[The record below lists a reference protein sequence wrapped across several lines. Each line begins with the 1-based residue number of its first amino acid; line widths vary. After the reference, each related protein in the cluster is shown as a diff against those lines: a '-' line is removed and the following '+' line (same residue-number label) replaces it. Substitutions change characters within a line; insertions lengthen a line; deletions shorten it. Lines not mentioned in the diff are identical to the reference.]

1 MSIRNLDA
9 FFHPKS
15 IALIGARKQA
25 HSIGSVMTTNLLSGG
40 FDGPIMPVNPHHS
53 SVNGVLAYPDVKS
66 LPVSPDLAVLCV
78 PPPVIPGL
86 IAELAARGT
95 RAAIVISAGF
105 AESGSDAGKKLEQDM
120 LAAARPSLM
129 RIVGPNC
136 LGVLSTPTGVNASF
150 AVGTPKKGK
159 VAFIAQSGAMVTT
172 VLDWAASRDL
182 GFSSCV
188 SLGNMADVD
197 FGDMLDYLA
206 NDPDTDAILMY
217 IEAITHARKF
227 MSAARSAA
235 RVKPVIAIKAGR
247 SDTAARAAAS
257 HTGALAGV
265 DAVYDAA
272 FERAG
277 ILRVFDLDEV
287 FDAVETLSMRPRVT
301 GDRLAIVTNGG
312 GVGVLAVDA
321 LSYCKGT
328 LAELNPT
335 TIAALNAVLPP
346 TWSHANPIDII
357 GDAGG
362 ERYAAALNAIADAPD
377 VDGVLVLRC
386 PVAVASGLEAAQAT
400 VAAAKSSERAVLTS
414 WLGSGENVD
423 ARHLFDAARIP
434 TYDTPE
440 KAVRGFMHLARYAHG
455 QNVLMEVPASAAEDF
470 CPDEKT
476 ARGIVERA
484 LSDKPIWLDAIS
496 VSELFECYGIP
507 GVRLAKATT
516 PNDVAKTAS
525 KFGKPVVIKILSP
538 DITHKSDVGGVDL
551 DIDGPE
557 AAKASAEAM
566 LARVAKAA
574 PEARIDGFL
583 VQEMV
588 RRPRAYEL
596 IIGMAVDN
604 TFGPF
609 LLFGHGG
616 VAVEVIADK
625 GLALAPLNTA
635 LALEVIKQTR
645 IYRQLKG
652 YRDRPPA
659 AIDDIASVLVR
670 VSQLICDFPEII
682 DLDINPLLADAK
694 GVVAVDARI
703 KIARV
708 TEGVRD
714 RRLAI
719 KPYPRELEHRETVP
733 GLGEFSLRP
742 VRPQDAAAF
751 TRFFARLQPDD
762 VRLRFFSPLRSL
774 PPNLLARLTQI
785 DYDRDMAFVM
795 LDAADELMGVAHFSS
810 DPDKQHAEYAV
821 LVRSDLK
828 GNGIG
833 RALMQQ
839 IIAYAKR
846 FGVGTIFGDVME
858 ENTLMMALCRELG
871 FSIVP
876 QADSPGVVRTSL
888 AL

>member
-1 MSIRNLDA
+1 MSIRNLEA
-9 FFHPKS
+9 FFQPKS
-15 IALIGARKQA
+15 IALIGARRQA
-25 HSIGSVMTTNLLSGG
+25 HSIGSVMATNLLSGG
-40 FDGPIMPVNPHHS
+40 FEGPIMPVNPHHR
-53 SVNGVLAYPDVKS
+53 SVNGVLTYPDVKS
-66 LPVSPDLAVLCV
+66 LPVSPDLAVLCT
-78 PPPVIPGL
+78 PPPTVPGL
-86 IAELAARGT
+86 IAELAERGT
-95 RAAIVISAGF
+95 RAAIVITAGF
-105 AESGSDAGKKLEQDM
+105 SESGSEAGRKLERDM

-136 LGVLSTPTGVNASF
+136 LGVLSTPSGVNASF
-150 AVGTPKKGK
+150 AVGTPRKGK
-159 VAFIAQSGAMVTT
+159 VAFVAQSGAMVTT

-182 GFSSCV
+182 GFSRCV

-206 NDPDTDAILMY
+206 NDPDTDAILLY
-217 IEAITHARKF
+217 IEAITHSRKF

-247 SDTAARAAAS
+247 SETAARAAAS

-272 FERAG
+272 FQRAG
-277 ILRVFDLDEV
+277 ILRVYDLDEV
-287 FDAVETLSMRPRVT
+287 FDAVETLSTRPRVT

-321 LSYCKGT
+321 LSDYKGT
-328 LAELNPT
+328 LAELTPK
-335 TIAALNAVLPP
+335 TIADLNAVLPP

-362 ERYAAALNAIADAPD
+362 ERYAAALNAIAEAPD
-377 VDGVLVLRC
+377 MDGVLVLRC

-400 VAAAKSSERAVLTS
+400 IDMVKSSERAVLTS
-414 WLGSGENVD
+414 WLGSGENVE
-423 ARHLFDAARIP
+423 ARRMFQAARIP

-440 KAVRGFMHLARYAHG
+440 KAVRGFMHMANYARG
-455 QNVLMEVPASAAEDF
+455 QHVLMEVPPSAAEDF
-470 CPDEKT
+470 SPDEPT
-476 ARGIVERA
+476 ARAVVEGA
-484 LSDKPIWLDAIS
+484 LADKPIWLDAIS
-496 VSELFECYGIP
+496 VAKLFECYDIP
-507 GVRLAKATT
+507 GVKLAKAVT
-516 PNDVAKTAS
+516 PDDVAKTAA
-525 KFGKPVVIKILSP
+525 KFGVPVVIKILSP

-551 DIDGPE
+551 DIEGPA

-566 LARVAKAA
+566 LGRVAERA
-574 PEARIDGFL
+574 PKARIDGFL

-616 VAVEVIADK
+616 VAVEVISDK
-625 GLALAPLNTA
+625 ALALAPLNME
-635 LALEVIKQTR
+635 LAKDMVSRTR
-645 IYRQLKG
+645 IFRQLKG

-659 AIDDIASVLVR
+659 ALDDIASVLVR
-670 VSQLICDFPEII
+670 VSKLISDFPEII
-682 DLDINPLLADAK
+682 DLDINPLLADAN
-694 GVVAVDARI
+694 GVIAVDARI
-703 KIARV
+703 KLAKAAPGARD
-708 TEGVRD
+708 G
-714 RRLAI
+714 RLAI
-719 KPYPRELEHRETVP
+719 RPYPKELEHRETVP
-733 GLGEFSLRP
+733 GLGEFFLRP

-774 PPNLLARLTQI
+774 PANLLARLTQI
-785 DYDRDMAFVM
+785 DYDRDMAFVL
-795 LDAADELMGVAHFSS
+795 LDAEDELMGVAHFSS
-810 DPDKQHAEYAV
+810 DPDKQRAEYAV

-846 FGVGTIFGDVME
+846 AGVGEIFGDVLE
-858 ENTLMMALCRELG
+858 ENAMMISLCRELG
-871 FSIVP
+871 FTKAPLAGS
-876 QADSPGVVRTSL
+876 AGVVRASL
-888 AL
+888 TL

>member
-1 MSIRNLDA
+1 M
-9 FFHPKS
+9 
-15 IALIGARKQA
+15 
-25 HSIGSVMTTNLLSGG
+25 
-40 FDGPIMPVNPHHS
+40 
-53 SVNGVLAYPDVKS
+53 
-66 LPVSPDLAVLCV
+66 
-78 PPPVIPGL
+78 
-86 IAELAARGT
+86 
-95 RAAIVISAGF
+95 
-105 AESGSDAGKKLEQDM
+105 LE
-120 LAAARPSLM
+120 AARPSLM

-136 LGVLSTPTGVNASF
+136 LGVLSTPAGVNASF

-159 VAFIAQSGAMVTT
+159 VAFVAQSGAMVTT

-206 NDPDTDAILMY
+206 NDPDTDSILLY

-272 FERAG
+272 FQRAG
-277 ILRVFDLDEV
+277 ILRVYDLDEV

-301 GDRLAIVTNGG
+301 GDRLAILTNGG

-321 LSYCKGT
+321 LSDYKGT
-328 LAELNPT
+328 LAELTPK
-335 TIAALNAVLPP
+335 TIADLNKVLPP

-362 ERYAAALNAIADAPD
+362 ERYAAALNAIAEAPD

-400 VAAAKSSERAVLTS
+400 VDAAKSSERAILTS
-414 WLGSGENVD
+414 WLGSGENVE

-440 KAVRGFMHLARYAHG
+440 KAVRGFMHMARYARG
-455 QNVLMEVPASAAEDF
+455 QHVIMEVPASAAEDF
-470 CPDEKT
+470 TPDDKT
-476 ARGIVERA
+476 AHAVVEGA
-484 LSDKPIWLDAIS
+484 LADKPVWLDALG
-496 VSELFECYGIP
+496 VAKLFECYDIP
-507 GVRLAKATT
+507 GVKLAKATT
-516 PNDVAKTAS
+516 PDDVAETAS
-525 KFGKPVVIKILSP
+525 KFGVPVVIKILSP

-551 DIDGPE
+551 DIDGPA

-574 PEARIDGFL
+574 PKARIDGFL

-596 IIGMAVDN
+596 IIGMAIDR

-616 VAVEVIADK
+616 VAVEVIKDK
-625 GLALAPLNTA
+625 ALALAPLNMA
-635 LALEVIKQTR
+635 LAKDMVESTR
-645 IYRQLKG
+645 IFRQLKG
-652 YRDRPPA
+652 FRDRPPVA
-659 AIDDIASVLVR
+659 LDDIASVLVR
-670 VSQLICDFPEII
+670 VSKLISDFPEIV
-682 DLDINPLLADAK
+682 DLDINPLLADAS
-694 GVVAVDARI
+694 GVIAVDARI
-703 KIARV
+703 KLARV
-708 TEGVRD
+708 PAGPRD
-714 RRLAI
+714 KRLAI
-719 KPYPRELEHRETVP
+719 KPYPKELERRETVP
-733 GLGEFSLRP
+733 GLGEFFLRP
-742 VRPQDAAAF
+742 VRPQDAAMF
-751 TRFFARLQPDD
+751 TRFFARLAPDD

-774 PPNLLARLTQI
+774 PANLLARLTQI

-795 LDAADELMGVAHFSS
+795 LDKDDELMGVAHFSS
-810 DPDKQHAEYAV
+810 DPDMQRAEYAV

-828 GNGIG
+828 GQGIG
-833 RALMQQ
+833 RALMLCV
-839 IIAYAKR
+839 IAYGKQV
-846 FGVGTIFGDVME
+846 GVGEIFGDVLE
-858 ENTLMMALCRELG
+858 ENAMMISLCRELG
-871 FSIVP
+871 FTMAP
-876 QADSPGVVRTSL
+876 LAGSPGIVRTSL

>member
-1 MSIRNLDA
+1 MSIRNLEA

-25 HSIGSVMTTNLLSGG
+25 HSIGSVMATNLLSGG

-53 SVNGVLAYPDVKS
+53 SINGVLTYPDVKS
-66 LPVSPDLAVLCV
+66 LPVPPDLAILAT
-78 PPPVIPGL
+78 PPPTVPGL
-86 IAELAARGT
+86 IAELAERGT
-95 RAAIVISAGF
+95 RAAIVITAGF
-105 AESGSDAGKKLEQDM
+105 AESGSEAGKKLERDM

-136 LGVLSTPTGVNASF
+136 LGVLSTPAGVNASF

-159 VAFIAQSGAMVTT
+159 VAFVAQSGAMVTT

-206 NDPDTDAILMY
+206 NDPDTDSILLY

-247 SDTAARAAAS
+247 SETAARAAAS

-272 FERAG
+272 FQRAG
-277 ILRVFDLDEV
+277 ILRAYDLDEV

-321 LSYCKGT
+321 LSDYKGT
-328 LAELNPT
+328 LAELTPK
-335 TIAALNAVLPP
+335 TIADLNAVLPP

-362 ERYAAALNAIADAPD
+362 KRYTDALNTIAEAPD
-377 VDGVLVLRC
+377 IDGVLVLHC
-386 PVAVASGLEAAQAT
+386 PVAVASGLEAAEAT
-400 VAAAKSSERAVLTS
+400 IEAVKSNERPILTS
-414 WLGSGENVD
+414 WLGSGENVE
-423 ARHLFDAARIP
+423 ARNRFQAARIP

-440 KAVRGFMHLARYAHG
+440 KAVRGFMHMARYARG
-455 QNVLMEVPASAAEDF
+455 QNVLMEVPESAAEDF
-470 CPDEKT
+470 CPDEKG
-476 ARGIVERA
+476 ARAVVERA
-484 LSDKPIWLDAIS
+484 LADKPIWLDALS
-496 VSELFECYGIP
+496 VAELFDCYGIP
-507 GVRLAKATT
+507 GVKLAKAVT
-516 PNDVAKTAS
+516 PDDVAKVAA
-525 KFGKPVVIKILSP
+525 KFGVAVVIKILSP

-551 DIDGPE
+551 DIEGPA

-574 PEARIDGFL
+574 PKARIDGFL

-596 IIGMAVDN
+596 IVGMAVDN

-616 VAVEVIADK
+616 VAVEVIGDK
-625 GLALAPLNTA
+625 GLALAPLNMA
-635 LALEVIKQTR
+635 LAKEMISHTR

-652 YRDRPPA
+652 YRDRAPA
-659 AIDDIASVLVR
+659 AIDDIATVLAR

-703 KIARV
+703 KLAKVPPGARD
-708 TEGVRD
+708 G
-714 RRLAI
+714 RLAI
-719 KPYPRELEHRETVP
+719 RPYPKELEHRETVP
-733 GLGEFSLRP
+733 GLGEFFLRP

-751 TRFFARLQPDD
+751 TRFFARLKPDD

-774 PPNLLARLTQI
+774 PANLLARLTQI
-785 DYDRDMAFVM
+785 DYDRDMAFVL
-795 LDAADELMGVAHFSS
+795 LDAEDELMGVAHFSS
-810 DPDKQHAEYAV
+810 DPDKQRAEYAV

-846 FGVGTIFGDVME
+846 AGVGEIFGDVLE
-858 ENTLMMALCRELG
+858 ENAMMISLCRELG
-871 FSIVP
+871 FTMAPLAGS
-876 QADSPGVVRTSL
+876 AGVVRASL
-888 AL
+888 TL

>member
-1 MSIRNLDA
+1 MSIRNLDG

-25 HSIGSVMTTNLLSGG
+25 HSIGSVMATNLLSAG
-40 FDGPIMPVNPHHS
+40 FDGPIMPVNPNHS
-53 SVNGVLAYPDVKS
+53 SINGVLTYPDVKS
-66 LPVSPDLAVLCV
+66 LPVAPDLAILCI
-78 PPPVIPGL
+78 PPKSVPGL
-86 IAELAARGT
+86 IAELAERGT

-105 AESGSDAGKKLEQDM
+105 AESGSEAGKKLEQDM

-129 RIVGPNC
+129 RIIGPNC
-136 LGVLSTPTGVNASF
+136 LGVLSTPSGVNASF

-159 VAFIAQSGAMVTT
+159 VAFVAQSGAMVTT

-182 GFSSCV
+182 GFSRCV

-206 NDPDTDAILMY
+206 NDPDTDSILLY

-272 FERAG
+272 FQRAG
-277 ILRVFDLDEV
+277 ILRAYDLDEV
-287 FDAVETLSMRPRVT
+287 FDAVETLSTRPRVT
-301 GDRLAIVTNGG
+301 GDRLVIVTNGG

-321 LSYCKGT
+321 LSDYKGT
-328 LAELNPT
+328 LAELTPK
-335 TIAALNAVLPP
+335 TIADLNAVLPP

-362 ERYAAALNAIADAPD
+362 ERYAAALNAIAEAPNT
-377 VDGVLVLRC
+377 DGVLVLRC
-386 PVAVASGLEAAQAT
+386 PVAVASGVEAAQAT
-400 VAAAKSSERAVLTS
+400 IDAVKSSERPVLTS
-414 WLGSGENVD
+414 WLGSGENVE
-423 ARHLFDAARIP
+423 ARHMFQAAHIP

-440 KAVRGFMHLARYAHG
+440 KAVRGFMHLARYARG
-455 QNVLMEVPASAAEDF
+455 QNVILEVPASAAEDF
-470 CPDEKT
+470 SPDQAT
-476 ARGIVERA
+476 ARAVVEAA
-484 LSDKPIWLDAIS
+484 LTDKPIWLDAIS
-496 VSELFECYGIP
+496 VAKLFECYDIP
-507 GVRLAKATT
+507 GVKLAKAVT
-516 PNDVAKTAS
+516 PDDVAKTAA
-525 KFGKPVVIKILSP
+525 KFGVPVVIKILSP

-551 DIDGPE
+551 DIDGPV

-566 LARVAKAA
+566 LARIAKAA
-574 PEARIDGFL
+574 PTAKIEGFL

-596 IIGMAVDN
+596 IIGMAVDH

-616 VAVEVIADK
+616 VAVEVIGDK
-625 GLALAPLNTA
+625 ALALAPLNMA
-635 LALEVIKQTR
+635 LAKDMVSHTR

-652 YRDRPPA
+652 FRDRAPA
-659 AIDDIASVLVR
+659 ALDDIASVLVR
-670 VSQLICDFPEII
+670 VSKLISDFPEII
-682 DLDINPLLADAK
+682 DLDINPLLADAN
-694 GVVAVDARI
+694 GVIAVDARI
-703 KIARV
+703 KITRVPAGAR
-708 TEGVRD
+708 D
-714 RRLAI
+714 QRLAI
-719 KPYPRELEHRETVP
+719 KPYPKELEHREQIP
-733 GLGEFSLRP
+733 GMGEFFLRP
-742 VRPQDAAAF
+742 VRPQDAVAF
-751 TRFFARLQPDD
+751 NRFFARLKPDD

-774 PPNLLARLTQI
+774 PANLLARLTQI
-785 DYDRDMAFVM
+785 DYDRDMAFA
-795 LDAADELMGVAHFSS
+795 LFDTSDEIMGVAHLSS
-810 DPDKQHAEYAV
+810 DPDKLKAEYAV

-828 GNGIG
+828 GQGIG
-833 RALMQQ
+833 RVLMQK

-846 FGVGTIFGDVME
+846 QGIGEIFGDVLE
-858 ENTLMMALCRELG
+858 ENAMMLALCRELG
-871 FSIVP
+871 FEMAPLSGAAGIVRASIK
-876 QADSPGVVRTSL
+876 L
-888 AL
+888 

>member
-1 MSIRNLDA
+1 MSIRNLEA

-15 IALIGARKQA
+15 IALIGASKQA
-25 HSIGSVMTTNLLSGG
+25 HSIGLVMATNLFSGG
-40 FDGPIMPVNPHHS
+40 FNGPIMPVNPNHR
-53 SVNGVLAYPDVKS
+53 SVNGVLTYPDVKS
-66 LPVSPDLAVLCV
+66 LPVSPDLAVLAT
-78 PPPVIPGL
+78 PPQTVPGL
-86 IAELAARGT
+86 IAELAERGT
-95 RAAIVISAGF
+95 RAAIVITAGF
-105 AESGSDAGKKLEQDM
+105 AESGSEAGQKLERDM

-136 LGVLSTPTGVNASF
+136 LGILSTPSGVNASF

-159 VAFIAQSGAMVTT
+159 VAFVAQSGAMVTT

-206 NDPDTDAILMY
+206 NDPDTDAILLY

-272 FERAG
+272 FQRAG
-277 ILRVFDLDEV
+277 ILRVYDLDEV
-287 FDAVETLSMRPRVT
+287 FDAVETLSTRPRVT
-301 GDRLAIVTNGG
+301 GDRLVIVTNGG

-321 LSYCKGT
+321 LSDYKGT
-328 LAELNPT
+328 LAELTPK
-335 TIAALNAVLPP
+335 TIDELNKVLPK

-362 ERYAAALNAIADAPD
+362 ERYAAALNTIAEAPD
-377 VDGVLVLRC
+377 MDGVLVLRC

-400 VAAAKSSERAVLTS
+400 VDAVKASERAVLTS
-414 WLGSGENVD
+414 WLGSGENVE
-423 ARHLFDAARIP
+423 ARKLFDAARIP

-440 KAVRGFMHLARYAHG
+440 KAVRGFMHMARYARG
-455 QNVLMEVPASAAEDF
+455 QNVIMEVPASAAEDF
-470 CPDEKT
+470 TPDEAT
-476 ARGIVERA
+476 ARAVVEGA
-484 LSDKPIWLDAIS
+484 LTDKPVWLDALG
-496 VSELFECYGIP
+496 VAKLFECYDIP
-507 GVRLAKATT
+507 GVKLAKAVT
-516 PNDVAKTAS
+516 PDDVAKTAS
-525 KFGKPVVIKILSP
+525 KFGVPVVIKILSP

-551 DIDGPE
+551 DIEGPA

-574 PEARIDGFL
+574 PKARLDGFL

-596 IIGMAVDN
+596 IVGMAVDR

-616 VAVEVIADK
+616 VAVEVIKDK
-625 GLALAPLNTA
+625 ALALAPLNMA
-635 LALEVIKQTR
+635 LAKDMVQSTR
-645 IYRQLKG
+645 IFRQLKG
-652 YRDRPPA
+652 FRDRPPVA
-659 AIDDIASVLVR
+659 LDDIASVLVR
-670 VSQLICDFPEII
+670 VSKLISDFPEIV
-682 DLDINPLLADAK
+682 DLDINPLLADAH
-694 GVVAVDARI
+694 GVIAVDARI
-703 KIARV
+703 KLARV
-708 TEGVRD
+708 PAGARD
-714 RRLAI
+714 QRLAI
-719 KPYPRELEHRETVP
+719 KPYPKELERRETVP
-733 GLGEFSLRP
+733 GLGEFFLRP
-742 VRPQDAAAF
+742 VRPQDAAMF
-751 TRFFARLQPDD
+751 TRFFARLAPDD

-774 PPNLLARLTQI
+774 PANLLARLTQI

-795 LDAADELMGVAHFSS
+795 LAADDELMGVAHFSS
-810 DPDKQHAEYAV
+810 DPDMQRAEYAV

-828 GNGIG
+828 GQGIG
-833 RALMQQ
+833 RALMQG
-839 IIAYAKR
+839 IVAYGKQV
-846 FGVGTIFGDVME
+846 GVGEIFGDVLE
-858 ENTLMMALCRELG
+858 ENAMMISLCRELG
-871 FSIVP
+871 FAMAPLAGSAGI
-876 QADSPGVVRTSL
+876 VRTSL
-888 AL
+888 TL